1 MFYCF
6 QLLFLGYLQV
16 VGDAFLKRGHNLMN
30 FQMLQQIREQNI
42 FFLSNIL
49 SKSYYIAFS
58 RQMHRSMPPLL
69 DSACSWGARAGDPPP
84 RLLHHRLSVPL
95 PHRPD
100 TPPLSFPF
108 SSPTQLRPGLPR
120 TPRRRCGAA
129 CPSRSPCST
138 HYPSWLCDLGGR
150 QSPLGNQTH
159 PVLNN
164 RRE

>member
-1 MFYCF
+1 MVPED
-6 QLLFLGYLQV
+6 LG
-16 VGDAFLKRGHNLMN
+16 GRGAPAGRAL
-30 FQMLQQIREQNI
+30 
-42 FFLSNIL
+42 
-49 SKSYYIAFS
+49 
-58 RQMHRSMPPLL
+58 RSMPPLL

-129 CPSRSPCST
+129 CPSRSPSST
-138 HYPSWLCDLGGR
+138 HHPSWLCDLGGR
-150 QSPLGNQTH
+150 QSPLWAIKPTQCLTIDGKK
-159 PVLNN
+159 VLL
-164 RRE
+164 RLCLCWQGTLRLLILHIYLYSGGEIL